1 MLCMNLCQYIINASG
16 IQEVALRN
24 IIMLTVQDL
33 TESTDGLADRYIFS
47 FQTGELSCHE
57 ERLGQESLDLTG
69 SGYDQ
74 LVFLGQFVHAE
85 DGDNIL

>member
-1 MLCMNLCQYIINASG
+1 MLCMNLCQYIIDASG

-33 TESTDGLADRYIFS
+33 TESTDGLADRYIFP

-57 ERLGQESLDLTG
+57 ERLGQESLILRAR
-69 SGYDQ
+69 GYDQ
-74 LVFLGQFVHAE
+74 LVFLGQLIHTE
-85 DGDNIL
+85 DSNNIL

>member
-1 MLCMNLCQYIINASG
+1 MLCMNLCQYIIDASG

-24 IIMLTVQDL
+24 IIMLAIQDL
-33 TESTDGLADRYIFS
+33 TESADGLADRYVFS

-57 ERLGQESLDLTG
+57 EGLGQESLDLTG
-69 SGYDQ
+69 TGYDQ

>member
-69 SGYDQ
+69 YDQ
-74 LVFLGQFVHAE
+74 LVFLGQLIHTE
-85 DGDNIL
+85 DSNNIL

>member
-1 MLCMNLCQYIINASG
+1 MLAI
-16 IQEVALRN
+16 
-24 IIMLTVQDL
+24 QDL

>member
-1 MLCMNLCQYIINASG
+1 MNLCQYIIDASG

-47 FQTGELSCHE
+47 FQTCPSVVLNSTI
-57 ERLGQESLDLTG
+57 STIP
-69 SGYDQ
+69 S
-74 LVFLGQFVHAE
+74 
-85 DGDNIL
+85 

>member
-57 ERLGQESLDLTG
+57 EGLGQESLDLTG
-69 SGYDQ
+69 TGYDQ
-74 LVFLGQFVHAE
+74 LVLYGQLIQT
-85 DGDNIL
+85 DDRNNSL

>member
-1 MLCMNLCQYIINASG
+1 MLCMNLCQSIIDASG

-24 IIMLTVQDL
+24 IIMLAIQDL

-47 FQTGELSCHE
+47 FQAGELSCHE

-69 SGYDQ
+69 SGYNQ

>member
-57 ERLGQESLDLTG
+57 ERLGQESLILRARDTT
-69 SGYDQ
+69 SF
-74 LVFLGQFVHAE
+74 VFLGQIIHTE
-85 DGDNIL
+85 DGNNIL